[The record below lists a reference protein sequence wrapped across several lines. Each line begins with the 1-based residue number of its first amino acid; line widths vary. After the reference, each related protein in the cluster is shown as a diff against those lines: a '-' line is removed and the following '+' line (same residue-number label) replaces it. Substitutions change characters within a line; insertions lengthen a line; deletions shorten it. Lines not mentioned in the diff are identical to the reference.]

1 MGHDK
6 DQTVKLRIYRASSGQ
21 WWGRLVVGEEE
32 IARLGYCES
41 PQAVEQA
48 ARETGVYP
56 VHVEV
61 Y

>member
-1 MGHDK
+1 MTPDK
-6 DQTVKLRIYRASSGQ
+6 NPRPRLRIYRAASGQ

-32 IARLGYCES
+32 IGRVGYCES

-48 ARETGVYP
+48 ARETGVYSD
-56 VHVEV
+56 HVEL